1 MRFGDFLR
9 TAVLLF
15 GGAGTALG
23 VAAIAGA
30 ARDDDTLALSVAVG
44 WWAVA
49 AAAGL
54 WLGRRLAPTPGIGRL
69 LSGARS
75 TNTLPELEPGTVIF
89 NRLWPLGLFTI
100 VAGAVAF
107 LVPPVPAIA
116 AGYAIGVSLT
126 WRRQAAAV
134 QAIEE
139 RDGVQFHFDKSPP
152 FGAPKLVRTPGLRK
166 IELTGT
172 EGSEALP

>member
-1 MRFGDFLR
+1 MRFVDFLR

-15 GGAGTALG
+15 GGAGTALA
-23 VAAIAGA
+23 VVAIAGA
-30 ARDDDTLALSVAVG
+30 ARDDDTLALAVAVG
-44 WWAVA
+44 WWTVA
-49 AAAGL
+49 AAVGL

-69 LSGARS
+69 LAGARS
-75 TNTLPELEPGTVIF
+75 TNTLPELEPGNVIF
-89 NRLWPLGLFTI
+89 NRLWPLGLFTL
-100 VAGAVAF
+100 VAGGVAF

-139 RDGVQFHFDKSPP
+139 RDGVRFYFDKSPA

-166 IELTGT
+166 LELSPT
-172 EGSEALP
+172 EGSQILP